1 MTIEDLSIRRRQRPT
16 LSGNAMNTLEASPE
30 FLAQHLAAIVES
42 SDDAIISKDLN
53 GIIQT
58 WNRGAERVF
67 GYTADEVIGKPVTIL
82 MPADRLD
89 EEPGILARIRR
100 GERIDHYETVRQ
112 RKDGSLIDISLTV
125 SPMRN
130 GSGEIV
136 AASKI
141 ARDISEQKRAESQ
154 RALLTAEL
162 NHRVKNTLATVISIA
177 RQSFA
182 GVEVGEAR

>member
-1 MTIEDLSIRRRQRPT
+1 MTIEKLSIRGSQRAVST
-16 LSGNAMNTLEASPE
+16 TGGTNALGASPE

-67 GYTADEVIGKPVTIL
+67 GYTADEVIGQPVTIL
-82 MPADRLD
+82 IPVDRID

-125 SPMRN
+125 SPMRD
-130 GSGEIV
+130 GDGRV
-136 AASKI
+136 AGASKI
-141 ARDISEQKRAESQ
+141 AR
-154 RALLTAEL
+154 EL
-162 NHRVKNTLATVISIA
+162 ND
-177 RQSFA
+177 
-182 GVEVGEAR
+182 